1 MWTGLRHTH
10 THTHLQDNL
19 QMMAISPHT
28 CDGCVDPP
36 SITHRT
42 SRQSLAGFAS
52 TKRPIVTLYR
62 SVHMVPAHD
71 SQKHK
76 LNVAYQH
83 EQTRLY
89 VYLAVHTI
97 SSTARGH
104 EVQLCYEM
112 AAQVWLC
119 ELEWLPFI
127 FHLAFATEPTADQL
141 PGWWCEFTVRATGRF
156 VHTLTDQTPN
166 TNTYDPRVFITES

>member
-1 MWTGLRHTH
+1 MSLCLPLSHSPCPTNIFEKTRSDVPSLSLKKIQPVTSVIQLVCERAYGTHTH

-119 ELEWLPFI
+119 ELE
-127 FHLAFATEPTADQL
+127 
-141 PGWWCEFTVRATGRF
+141 
-156 VHTLTDQTPN
+156 
-166 TNTYDPRVFITES
+166 